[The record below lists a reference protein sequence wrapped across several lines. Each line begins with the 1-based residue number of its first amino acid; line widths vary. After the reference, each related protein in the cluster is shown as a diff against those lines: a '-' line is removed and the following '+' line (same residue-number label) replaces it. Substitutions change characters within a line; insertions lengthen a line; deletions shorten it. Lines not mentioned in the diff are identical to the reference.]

1 MRAFFTRRPLL
12 GALAIWVVSFAFQ
25 ASGAAIINKIAPQTP
40 ELIQRL
46 ILLLLLCV
54 GVVALLTALRW
65 WRGAGFVGPSH
76 WRNLWMIAPPA
87 LLCIVPLLGG
97 VQSLDTATLAIF
109 VVGYLG
115 TGFMEES
122 LFRGVIL
129 GFLHPRGVG
138 QAVAVST
145 ILFATLHLTRLFFGS
160 APMTVAWQILFAACW
175 GVALAGLWLRMG
187 TIWPIIGLHA
197 LWDFTL
203 NIGHLPTMLY
213 PVVHLALLGYGI
225 YLLRSGVRK
234 GEALA
239 LQEQPPTVAAPTAS

>member
-12 GALAIWVVSFAFQ
+12 GALAIWVVSFVFQ
-25 ASGAAIINKIAPQTP
+25 AGGAAIITNVAPQTP

-54 GVVALLTALRW
+54 GVVALLTALHW

-87 LLCIVPLLGG
+87 LLCIVPVVGG
-97 VQSLDTATLAIF
+97 VQSLDAATLAIF

-122 LFRGVIL
+122 LFRGVIF
-129 GFLHPRGVG
+129 GFLRPRDLGR
-138 QAVAVST
+138 AVAIST

-160 APMTVAWQILFAACW
+160 PPMTVAWQILFAACW

-203 NIGHLPTMLY
+203 NTGHLPMMLY

-225 YLLRSGVRK
+225 YLLRSGARK
-234 GEALA
+234 GEASA
-239 LQEQPPTVAAPTAS
+239 PQEQPTTIAAPTAS